1 MTKVYSMFKSLLLV
15 SCLFAS
21 VYGAGELV
29 ILQSPKSVKF
39 VGHEE
44 LDQNLLKDVFSSALG
59 FTTNK
64 ASSWSGLEI
73 KDPFHYPVALFVLVV
88 DGVRSLS
95 GASGWGGIDSDDDSA
110 AAEAIYPL
118 GTNEDES
125 ITWRALERRI
135 RERYPSAV
143 SDSNLTLV
151 RADLGEEETLPKNW
165 KGDEGHALLDSEIAE
180 WNALRENQAV
190 AQEEDARF
198 LAELSSFGNIAKDAV
213 HSAEKKGVSGPDVY
227 WVVLRG
233 LHPLIDL
240 HGEGSQQAAQA
251 VRILSTRA
259 RTMANALAQAYK
271 NRVIMG
277 VITSDA
283 SHTRQTRSLKADDGV
298 KLTKESI
305 NVSPEYS
312 IYYPAMFNIFLWF
325 MIAFL
330 FALIA
335 ISLAIATMDPGRDSI
350 IYRMTS
356 SSMKKDN

>member
-1 MTKVYSMFKSLLLV
+1 MLKLILV
-15 SCLFAS
+15 ITCFFSAVF
-21 VYGAGELV
+21 GAGELV
-29 ILQSPKSVKF
+29 ILQSTSGVKF

-44 LDQNLLKDVFSSALG
+44 LDQSLLKDVFSSSLG

-110 AAEAIYPL
+110 AAEAIFPL
-118 GTNEDES
+118 GTDEDES
-125 ITWRALERRI
+125 LTWRSLERRI
-135 RERYPSAV
+135 RERYPSAG
-143 SDSNLTLV
+143 SAGNLTLLRV
-151 RADLGEEETLPKNW
+151 DLGEEEILPAQW
-165 KGDEGHALLDSEIAE
+165 RGDGPALSASEAVE
-180 WNALRENQAV
+180 WDALRENQGMP
-190 AQEEDARF
+190 QEEDLRF
-198 LAELSSFGNIAKDAV
+198 LSELSSFGKIAKEAV
-213 HSAEKKGVSGPDVY
+213 LAGEKKGVSGPDVF

-240 HGEGSQQAAQA
+240 HGEGSEQAAQA
-251 VRILSTRA
+251 VQILATRTRA
-259 RTMANALAQAYK
+259 MGNALSQAYN
-271 NRVIMG
+271 NRVIVG
-277 VITSDA
+277 VVTSDA
-283 SHTRQTRSLKADDGV
+283 SHTRRTRSLMANDGTPP
-298 KLTKESI
+298 KKEDI
-305 NVSPEYS
+305 NVSPHYT

-325 MIAFL
+325 MIAF
-330 FALIA
+330 FFSLIA